1 MQNRRILITLIVA
14 SVLGL
19 LALLFTSFIMKDD
32 DASKTVVAVTAGENI
47 AMGTPISLSQLKLVK
62 LTAANQPIGVIRNME
77 DIIGRIP
84 NLNIAAGEIITDRM
98 LYSANSSSGMAFAI
112 AAGKRAMTM
121 GVNEVS
127 NVAGFVTPGSYVD
140 VLFSSKDD
148 VGHFNSRIILQR
160 ILVLAVAQDR
170 VVPEDTKPRLVNS
183 VTLELTPPQVEALD
197 AARLAGNISL
207 VLRNQVEASSAVE
220 ATQTRTSS
228 ENGVEVIRGTS
239 VRVESGLGR

>member
-1 MQNRRILITLIVA
+1 M
-14 SVLGL
+14 
-19 LALLFTSFIMKDD
+19 MKDD
-32 DASKTVVAVTAGENI
+32 DASKTVVAVSAGENI
-47 AMGTPISLSQLKLVK
+47 AMGTPIALSQLRLVK
-62 LTAANQPIGVIRNME
+62 LSAGNQPTGVTRNME

-84 NLNIAAGEIITDRM
+84 NVNIAAGEIITDRM

-112 AAGKRAMTM
+112 ATGKRAMSM

-170 VVPEDTKPRLVNS
+170 VVPDETKPKLVSS
-183 VTLELTPPQVEALD
+183 VTLELTPQQVEALD

-207 VLRNQVEASSAVE
+207 VLRNQTEGSSVVE

>member
-32 DASKTVVAVTAGENI
+32 EASTMVVAVSAGEDI
-47 AMGTPISLSQLKLVK
+47 AMGTPIAPSQLRLVK
-62 LTAANQPIGVIRNME
+62 LTVANQPIGVIRNME

-84 NLNIAAGEIITDRM
+84 NVNIATGQIITDRM

-112 AAGKRAMTM
+112 ATGKRAMTM

>member
-19 LALLFTSFIMKDD
+19 LALVFASFIVKDD
-32 DASKTVVAVTAGENI
+32 DASKMVVAVSAGENI
-47 AMGTPISLSQLKLVK
+47 AMGTPISLSQLRLVK
-62 LTAANQPIGVIRNME
+62 LTAANQPIGVTRNME

-84 NLNIAAGEIITDRM
+84 NVNIAAGAIITDRM

-112 AAGKRAMTM
+112 STGKRAMTM

-170 VVPEDTKPRLVNS
+170 VVPEDTKPRLVSS
-183 VTLELTPPQVEALD
+183 VTLELTPQQVEALD

-207 VLRNQVEASSAVE
+207 VLRNQIEGSSTVET
-220 ATQTRTSS
+220 TQTHTSS

>member
-1 MQNRRILITLIVA
+1 MQNSRILITLIIA

-32 DASKTVVAVTAGENI
+32 EASTTVVAVSAGEDI
-47 AMGTPISLSQLKLVK
+47 AMGTPIAPSQLRLVK
-62 LTAANQPIGVIRNME
+62 LTVANQPIGVIRNME

-84 NLNIAAGEIITDRM
+84 NVNIATGQIITDRM

-112 AAGKRAMTM
+112 ATGKRAMTM

-170 VVPEDTKPRLVNS
+170 VVPEDTKPRLVSS

-207 VLRNQVEASSAVE
+207 VLRNQIEGSSTVES
-220 ATQTRTSS
+220 TQTRTSS

>member
-19 LALLFTSFIMKDD
+19 LALLFTSFIMKED

-112 AAGKRAMTM
+112 ATGKRAMTM

-170 VVPEDTKPRLVNS
+170 VVPEDTKPRLVSS
-183 VTLELTPPQVEALD
+183 VTLELTPQQVEALD

-207 VLRNQVEASSAVE
+207 VLRNQTEGSSAVE
-220 ATQTRTSS
+220 TTQTRTSS

-239 VRVESGLGR
+239 VRVESGLGH